1 MTVTMTGSYDCATRL
16 RFPWLLLTQCQ
27 LGAELLTCQREWLAG
42 VFMTLSMISVSQSV
56 TIVVRRQVSIKLNS
70 WTFFFFKCKSLKVL
84 CGQPVILLCVNIL
97 FPGQNKQWLSKHVI
111 SCMGLI
117 WVYCVSVWMVKNK
130 NTLNWASLYK
140 KRSQGKS
147 FSSLKV
153 EFICDDTALA
163 WGNPV
168 TGSVWVI
175 QNKGTGLLCIG
186 DYIEIVPHECNMCCL
201 SFSFDS
207 HTEANCKG
215 SAALCWLL
223 V

>member
-1 MTVTMTGSYDCATRL
+1 MSTWVTCWCVYDVVNDECV
-16 RFPWLLLTQCQ
+16 PVSNNC
-27 LGAELLTCQREWLAG
+27 GAPSGQHKTEL
-42 VFMTLSMISVSQSV
+42 VNI
-56 TIVVRRQVSIKLNS
+56 
-70 WTFFFFKCKSLKVL
+70 FFFKCKSLKVL